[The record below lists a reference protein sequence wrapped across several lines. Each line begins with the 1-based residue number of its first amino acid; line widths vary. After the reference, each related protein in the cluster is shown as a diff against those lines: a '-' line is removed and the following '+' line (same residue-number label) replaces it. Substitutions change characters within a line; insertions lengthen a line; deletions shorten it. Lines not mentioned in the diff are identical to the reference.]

1 MNIKNFL
8 ITLFLSFNLCIQAE
22 NYEIKMLNQGSEGYM
37 VFEPSVLKIKKGD
50 TVTFK
55 ATDAAHNS
63 ASIKGMIP
71 SGAEDWNGKLSQD
84 ISVTFNV
91 EGVYGYQCTPHMMMA
106 MVGIIEVGGNQSNL
120 ESVKA
125 AAQKIKS
132 AFVMNQER
140 LDEYLSQL

>member
-1 MNIKNFL
+1 MNMKNFL
-8 ITLFLSFNLCIQAE
+8 ITFFLSSNLFIQAE
-22 NYEIKMLNQGSEGYM
+22 NYEVKMLNQGSEGYM
-37 VFEPSVLKIKKGD
+37 VFEPAVLKIKKGD

-71 SGAEDWNGKLSQD
+71 SGAEEWNGKLSQD

-106 MVGIIEVGGNQSNL
+106 MVGIIEVGENQGNL
-120 ESVKA
+120 ESIKT

-140 LDEYLSQL
+140 LDKYLSQL

>member
-1 MNIKNFL
+1 MKIFL
-8 ITLFLSFNLCIQAE
+8 ITLFLSFNLYIQAE
-22 NYEIKMLNQGSEGYM
+22 NYEVKMLNQGSEGYM

>member
-8 ITLFLSFNLCIQAE
+8 ITVLLSYNLFTLAE
-22 NYEIKMLNQGSEGYM
+22 NYEVKMLNQGTEGYM
-37 VFEPSVLKIKKGD
+37 VFEPAVLKINKGD

-63 ASIKGMIP
+63 ASIKGMVP
-71 SGAEDWNGKLSQD
+71 AGAEEWNGRLSHD

-106 MVGIIEVGGNQSNL
+106 MVGIIEVGENQSNL

-125 AAQKIKS
+125 TAKKIKA

>member
-1 MNIKNFL
+1 MNKKKFL
-8 ITLFLSFNLCIQAE
+8 IPLILSFNLYAYAE
-22 NYEIKMLNQGSEGYM
+22 NYEVKMLNQGSEGYM
-37 VFEPSVLKIKKGD
+37 VFEPAVLKINKGD

-71 SGAEDWNGKLSQD
+71 AGAEEWNGRLSQD
-84 ISVTFNV
+84 ISVTFSV

-106 MVGIIEVGGNQSNL
+106 MVGIIEVGANQSNL
-120 ESVKA
+120 ESAKA
-125 AAQKIKS
+125 TAKKIKA

-140 LDEYLSQL
+140 LDKYLSQL

>member
-1 MNIKNFL
+1 MNIKNLL
-8 ITLFLSFNLCIQAE
+8 ITVLLSFNLFALAE
-22 NYEIKMLNQGSEGYM
+22 NYEVKMLNQGPEGYM
-37 VFEPSVLKIKKGD
+37 VFKPAVLKINKGD

-71 SGAEDWNGKLSQD
+71 AGAKEWNGRLSQD

-106 MVGIIEVGGNQSNL
+106 MVGIIEVGENQSNL
-120 ESVKA
+120 ESAKA
-125 AAQKIKS
+125 TAKKIKA

-140 LDEYLSQL
+140 LDKYLSQL

>member
-1 MNIKNFL
+1 MNMKNFL
-8 ITLFLSFNLCIQAE
+8 TTLFLSFNLCIQAE
-22 NYEIKMLNQGSEGYM
+22 NYEVKMLNQGSEGYM

-71 SGAEDWNGKLSQD
+71 PGAEDWNGKLSQD

>member
-1 MNIKNFL
+1 MNMKNFL
-8 ITLFLSFNLCIQAE
+8 ITLFLSLNLCIQAE
-22 NYEIKMLNQGSEGYM
+22 NYEVKMLNQGTEGYM
-37 VFEPSVLKIKKGD
+37 VFKPSVLKIKKGD

>member
-8 ITLFLSFNLCIQAE
+8 ITLLLSFNLFAFAE
-22 NYEIKMLNQGSEGYM
+22 NYEVQMLNQGAEGYM
-37 VFEPSVLKIKKGD
+37 VFQPAVLKIKKGD

-71 SGAEDWNGKLSQD
+71 SGAEEWNGKLSQD
-84 ISVTFNV
+84 TTLTFNV

-106 MVGIIEVGGNQSNL
+106 MVGIIEVGENKTNLQSAQ
-120 ESVKA
+120 A
-125 AAQKIKS
+125 AAKKIKA

>member
-1 MNIKNFL
+1 MNMKNFL

-22 NYEIKMLNQGSEGYM
+22 NYEVKMLNQGSEGYM

-71 SGAEDWNGKLSQD
+71 PGAEDWNGKLSQD

-106 MVGIIEVGGNQSNL
+106 MVGIIEVGGNQGNL

>member
-1 MNIKNFL
+1 MNMKNFL

-22 NYEIKMLNQGSEGYM
+22 NYEVKMLNQGSEGYM

-84 ISVTFNV
+84 VSVTFNV

>member
-1 MNIKNFL
+1 MSFGL
-8 ITLFLSFNLCIQAE
+8 RLGLSFNLCIQAE
-22 NYEIKMLNQGSEGYM
+22 NYEVKMLNQGSEGYM

-71 SGAEDWNGKLSQD
+71 PGAEDWNGKLSQD

>member
-8 ITLFLSFNLCIQAE
+8 ITLLLSFNLFAFAE
-22 NYEIKMLNQGSEGYM
+22 SYEVKMLNQGAEGYM
-37 VFEPSVLKIKKGD
+37 VFEPAVLKIKKGD

-71 SGAEDWNGKLSQD
+71 SGAEEWNGKLSQD
-84 ISVTFNV
+84 TSVTFNV

-106 MVGIIEVGGNQSNL
+106 MVGIIEVGENKTNLQSAQ
-120 ESVKA
+120 A
-125 AAQKIKS
+125 AAKKIKA

>member
-1 MNIKNFL
+1 MNMKNFL

-22 NYEIKMLNQGSEGYM
+22 NYEVKMLNQGSEGYM

-132 AFVMNQER
+132 AFVMNRER

>member
-1 MNIKNFL
+1 MNMKNFL

-22 NYEIKMLNQGSEGYM
+22 NYEVKMLNKGSEGYM
-37 VFEPSVLKIKKGD
+37 VFEPAVLKINKGD

-84 ISVTFNV
+84 VSVTFNV

>member
-1 MNIKNFL
+1 MNIKNLL
-8 ITLFLSFNLCIQAE
+8 ITLLLSFNLFALAE
-22 NYEIKMLNQGSEGYM
+22 TYEVKMLNQGTEGYM
-37 VFEPSVLKIKKGD
+37 VFEPAVLKINKGD

-71 SGAEDWNGKLSQD
+71 TGAEEWNGRLSQD

-106 MVGIIEVGGNQSNL
+106 MVGIIEVGENQSNL
-120 ESVKA
+120 ESAKA
-125 AAQKIKS
+125 TAKKIKA

-140 LDEYLSQL
+140 LDKYLSEL

>member
-1 MNIKNFL
+1 MSIKNFL
-8 ITLFLSFNLCIQAE
+8 ITLFLSSNVCIQAE
-22 NYEIKMLNQGSEGYM
+22 NYEVKMLNQGSEGYM

-71 SGAEDWNGKLSQD
+71 FGAEDWNGKLSQD

-120 ESVKA
+120 ESVKVA
-125 AAQKIKS
+125 SQKIKS

-140 LDEYLSQL
+140 LDKYLSQL

>member
-1 MNIKNFL
+1 MNMKNFL

-22 NYEIKMLNQGSEGYM
+22 NYEVKMLNQGSEGYM

-84 ISVTFNV
+84 VSVTFNV

-125 AAQKIKS
+125 AAQKLKS

>member
-8 ITLFLSFNLCIQAE
+8 ITLLLSFNLFAFAE
-22 NYEIKMLNQGSEGYM
+22 SYEVKMLNQGAEGYM
-37 VFEPSVLKIKKGD
+37 VFEPAVLKIKKGD

-71 SGAEDWNGKLSQD
+71 SGAEEWNGKLSQD
-84 ISVTFNV
+84 TTVTFNV

-106 MVGIIEVGGNQSNL
+106 MVGIIEVGENKTNLQSAQ
-120 ESVKA
+120 A
-125 AAQKIKS
+125 AAKKIKA

>member
-1 MNIKNFL
+1 MNMKNFL

-37 VFEPSVLKIKKGD
+37 VFEPAVLKIKKGD

-71 SGAEDWNGKLSQD
+71 SGAKEWNGKLSQD

-106 MVGIIEVGGNQSNL
+106 MVGIIEVGENQGNL
-120 ESVKA
+120 ESIKT

>member
-1 MNIKNFL
+1 MNMKNFL
-8 ITLFLSFNLCIQAE
+8 ITLFLSFNLCIHAE
-22 NYEIKMLNQGSEGYM
+22 NYEVKMLNQGSEGYM

-84 ISVTFNV
+84 VSVTFNV

-106 MVGIIEVGGNQSNL
+106 MVGIIEVGGNQNNL

>member
-1 MNIKNFL
+1 MNMKNFL
-8 ITLFLSFNLCIQAE
+8 IILFLSFNLCIQAE
-22 NYEIKMLNQGSEGYM
+22 NYEVKMLNQGSEGYM

-71 SGAEDWNGKLSQD
+71 PGAEDWNGKLSQD

>member
-1 MNIKNFL
+1 MNMKNFL
-8 ITLFLSFNLCIQAE
+8 ITFFLSSNLFIQAE
-22 NYEIKMLNQGSEGYM
+22 NYEVKMLNQGSEGYM
-37 VFEPSVLKIKKGD
+37 VFEPAVLKIKKGD

-71 SGAEDWNGKLSQD
+71 SGAEEWNGKLSQD

-106 MVGIIEVGGNQSNL
+106 MVGIIEVGENQGNL
-120 ESVKA
+120 ESIKT

>member
-8 ITLFLSFNLCIQAE
+8 ITLLLSFNLFAFAE
-22 NYEIKMLNQGSEGYM
+22 SYEVKMLNQGAEGYM
-37 VFEPSVLKIKKGD
+37 VFEPAVLKIKKGD

-71 SGAEDWNGKLSQD
+71 SGAEEWNGKLSQD
-84 ISVTFNV
+84 TTVTFNV

-106 MVGIIEVGGNQSNL
+106 MVGIIEVGENKTNLQSA
-120 ESVKA
+120 KTA
-125 AAQKIKS
+125 AKKIKA

>member
-1 MNIKNFL
+1 MNMKNFL
-8 ITLFLSFNLCIQAE
+8 ITIFLSFNLCIQAE

>member
-1 MNIKNFL
+1 MNIKNLL
-8 ITLFLSFNLCIQAE
+8 ITVLLSFNLFALAE
-22 NYEIKMLNQGSEGYM
+22 NYEVKMLNQGPEGYM
-37 VFEPSVLKIKKGD
+37 VFEPAVLKINKGD
-50 TVTFK
+50 TVIFK

-71 SGAEDWNGKLSQD
+71 AGAKEWNGRLSQD

-106 MVGIIEVGGNQSNL
+106 MVGIIEVGENQSNL
-120 ESVKA
+120 ESAKA
-125 AAQKIKS
+125 TAKKIKA

-140 LDEYLSQL
+140 LDKYLSQL

>member
-1 MNIKNFL
+1 MNMKNFL
-8 ITLFLSFNLCIQAE
+8 MTLFLSLNLCIQAE
-22 NYEIKMLNQGSEGYM
+22 NYEVKMLNQGSEGYM

-106 MVGIIEVGGNQSNL
+106 MVGIIEVGGNQTNL

>member
-1 MNIKNFL
+1 MDMKNFL
-8 ITLFLSFNLCIQAE
+8 LTLFLFSNLYIQAE
-22 NYEIKMLNQGSEGYM
+22 NYEVKMLNQGSEGYM
-37 VFEPSVLKIKKGD
+37 VFEPAVLKINKGD

-71 SGAEDWNGKLSQD
+71 AGAKEWNGRLSQD

-106 MVGIIEVGGNQSNL
+106 MVGIIEVGENQSNL
-120 ESVKA
+120 ESAKA
-125 AAQKIKS
+125 TAKKIKA

-140 LDEYLSQL
+140 LDKYLSQL

>member
-1 MNIKNFL
+1 MNMKNFL
-8 ITLFLSFNLCIQAE
+8 ITLFFSFNLCIQAE
-22 NYEIKMLNQGSEGYM
+22 NYEVKMLNQGSEGYM

-71 SGAEDWNGKLSQD
+71 PGAEDWNGKLSQD

>member
-1 MNIKNFL
+1 MNMKNFL

-22 NYEIKMLNQGSEGYM
+22 NYEVNMLNQGSEGYM

-140 LDEYLSQL
+140 LDEYLSQF

>member
-8 ITLFLSFNLCIQAE
+8 ITVLLSYNLFTLAE
-22 NYEIKMLNQGSEGYM
+22 NYEVKMLNQGTEGYM
-37 VFEPSVLKIKKGD
+37 VFEPAVLKINKGD

-55 ATDAAHNS
+55 STDAAHNS

-71 SGAEDWNGKLSQD
+71 AGAEEWNGRLSQD

-106 MVGIIEVGGNQSNL
+106 MVGIIEVGENQSNL
-120 ESVKA
+120 ESAKA
-125 AAQKIKS
+125 TAKKIKA